1 MRKKRVIT
9 DVGIYHIYQQ
19 ANSRVIIFYDDEDRT
34 QFLRHVAESSR
45 LYGVSVYAYVLMDNH
60 WHLLVKA
67 TYLTEFVKRY
77 LLTYVKWYN
86 RKYGKRG
93 NLCNGPFSSSPKSSI
108 QSIVNCICYIINN
121 PVKAGIFDKP
131 FNYRWSSANQYFDDI
146 INCSS
151 QLPVDDS
158 ILKIYFSNK
167 TDFCKFII
175 NSQHDIDD
183 FKEGMDL
190 NFPVKHSELSEK
202 LVQLLNNRSL
212 YELSRNE
219 IVIMILYFVN
229 KTNASYVQIATLMH
243 VSYTFVRDVAKGRLA
258 SEVKCQIARNHQLRN
273 FANKS

>member
-34 QFLRHVAESSR
+34 QFIRHVAESSR
-45 LYGVSVYAYVLMDNH
+45 LCGVSVYAYVLMDNH

-108 QSIVNCICYIINN
+108 QSIVNCIGYIINN
-121 PVKAGIFDKP
+121 PVKAGIVGKP
-131 FNYRWSSANQYFDDI
+131 FNYKWSSAKQYFDDV

-158 ILKIYFSNK
+158 ILKMYFSNIN
-167 TDFCKFII
+167 DFSKFII
-175 NSQHDIDD
+175 NSQNDIDD
-183 FKEGMDL
+183 FKEGKDL
-190 NFPVKHSELSEK
+190 NFPVKHSDLSER
-202 LVQLLNNRSL
+202 LAQLLNGKSL

-219 IVIMILYFVN
+219 IVTIILYFVN

-243 VSYTFVRDVAKGRLA
+243 VSYTFVRDIAKGRLA
-258 SEVKCQIARNHQLRN
+258 SEVKCQISRNHQLRSL
-273 FANKS
+273 AKKP